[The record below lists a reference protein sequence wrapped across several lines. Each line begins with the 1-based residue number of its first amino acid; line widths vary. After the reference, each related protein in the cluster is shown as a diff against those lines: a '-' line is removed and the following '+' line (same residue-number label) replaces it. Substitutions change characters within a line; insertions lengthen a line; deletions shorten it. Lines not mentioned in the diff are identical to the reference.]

1 MDKATP
7 RYKSA
12 PAAEEMPSSPTM
24 PELKVC
30 QMADGRLTIPRDVR
44 QAFLSDPVWSP
55 DWREQLERFDADWG
69 VAIPSAVAMVQDPS
83 AGSSEVAAPTEFW
96 KKYFADEPATF
107 EALKTK
113 CSDDFTELAGPDSS
127 TSFVLAPGPALF
139 VNAKEAVCMKNTGT
153 PLVCHGAGTWLLG
166 DKAEKF
172 QKDHPGKGI
181 ACAWTSDQVLVV
193 VEDWDSAIGMGFGLY
208 FFLKSFVL
216 LATELSLEEDS
227 VDGPVMTLRQALQG
241 FEAKGVVDYTLGG
254 HHCARPPSVQ
264 QGREADCFE
273 VRPDPANAL
282 VWKPNNVSARA
293 LKAAN
298 VASSFSSASLEASPL
313 QKVPW
318 TI

>member
-12 PAAEEMPSSPTM
+12 PAAEEMPSSPAM

-55 DWREQLERFDADWG
+55 DWREQLKQFDADWG
-69 VAIPSAVAMVQDPS
+69 VAIPSAVAMVQGPS

-153 PLVCHGAGTWLLG
+153 PYGVSWSWHMAVGGQSREVSERSPWQRHCLCL
-166 DKAEKF
+166 
-172 QKDHPGKGI
+172 
-181 ACAWTSDQVLVV
+181 DQ
-193 VEDWDSAIGMGFGLY
+193 
-208 FFLKSFVL
+208 
-216 LATELSLEEDS
+216 
-227 VDGPVMTLRQALQG
+227 R
-241 FEAKGVVDYTLGG
+241 
-254 HHCARPPSVQ
+254 
-264 QGREADCFE
+264 
-273 VRPDPANAL
+273 
-282 VWKPNNVSARA
+282 
-293 LKAAN
+293 
-298 VASSFSSASLEASPL
+298 SSAGGG
-313 QKVPW
+313 
-318 TI
+318 